1 MKDNRIWIK
10 LLCIT
15 MIIFLSMI
23 ICNVKSFA
31 ENNSEE
37 KIVYLMQLFEEQGL
51 TKDGLTEAIKTYK
64 DVSKEYTNEEIVTM
78 IENNK
83 DKVKSNG
90 QAKENIDNICKVLKN
105 VDKDKLNAII
115 EKTDMEQVIS
125 EVEDG
130 ATLLDIVNKT
140 TANMS
145 TREKVGLMVS
155 IAWSANIIRIITRI
169 VIILAMYKLLVRCV
183 IYKKAKKRAWAVL
196 IPIYKD
202 VVMLQICG
210 MSSWWLLLLLVP
222 VVGWIILWLVHVAS
236 RFMLAEAFDK
246 RQAYGLG
253 LWLLWPVFESIL
265 AFSKKSKY
273 VGIEK

>member
-1 MKDNRIWIK
+1 MKNNRMWIK

-23 ICNVKSFA
+23 IFNVKSFA

-51 TKDGLTEAIKTYK
+51 TKDGLTDAIKTYK
-64 DVSKEYTNEEIVTM
+64 EVSKEYTNEEIAAM

-83 DKVKSNG
+83 DKIKSDG
-90 QAKENIDNICKVLKN
+90 QTKENIDSICKVLKN

-115 EKTDMEQVIS
+115 EKTDIEQVIS

-169 VIILAMYKLLVRCV
+169 VIILAIYRLFVRCF
-183 IYKKAKKRAWAVL
+183 IYQKAKKRAWAVL

-210 MSSWWLLLLLVP
+210 MSPWWLLLLLVP

>member
-1 MKDNRIWIK
+1 MKNNRIWIK

-64 DVSKEYTNEEIVTM
+64 DVSKEYTNEEIATM

-83 DKVKSNG
+83 DKIKSDG

-145 TREKVGLMVS
+145 TREKVSLMVS

-169 VIILAMYKLLVRCV
+169 VIILAIYKLFVRCV
-183 IYKKAKKRAWAVL
+183 IYKKAKKRSWAVL

>member
-83 DKVKSNG
+83 DKIKSDG

-169 VIILAMYKLLVRCV
+169 VIILAIYKLLVRCV

>member
-1 MKDNRIWIK
+1 MKNNRIWIK
-10 LLCIT
+10 LLCIA

-37 KIVYLMQLFEEQGL
+37 RIVYLMQLFEEQGL

-64 DVSKEYTNEEIVTM
+64 DVSKEYTNEEIATM

-83 DKVKSNG
+83 DKIKSDG

-145 TREKVGLMVS
+145 TREKVSLMVS

-169 VIILAMYKLLVRCV
+169 VIVLAIYKLFVRCV

>member
-83 DKVKSNG
+83 DKIKSNG

-169 VIILAMYKLLVRCV
+169 VIILAIYKLLVRCV